1 MAGHSKWANIKHR
14 KARQDASR
22 GKIWTKVIREIT
34 VAAKDGPDPADNP
47 RLRLALEKANSAN
60 MPKDTIK
67 RAIEKGSG
75 TGETGVLEEITF
87 EGYGPGGVAILVETM
102 TDNRNRTVSDVRHAF
117 SKYGGNLGT
126 DGSVSY
132 LFKKLGIVQVD
143 KNFTEEELME
153 IVIDIGAD
161 DLSEEGD
168 FFEIITDS
176 NSFND
181 VVDAIKE
188 KKIKYN
194 NAELTLRAETL
205 VKLDNEMSEKVLN
218 IMEFMDDL
226 DDVQEVHTNKGAA
239 FERQIAKALIE
250 DLNLKNPVKRILE
263 QTRTKELPDLM
274 LGTWCIECKAYGTGA
289 EPRPDWWDQVL
300 TSSNQHNLKPALVYK
315 FNNRPIKVRILASSL
330 NKDIKNDLVTVDL
343 LWPDFIQ
350 IILELFQEDIEL
362 HEQTYQ
368 V

>member
-34 VAAKDGPDPADNP
+34 VAAKGGPDPDDNP

-75 TGETGVLEEITF
+75 TGETGTLEEIVF

-126 DGSVSY
+126 DGSVAY
-132 LFKKLGIVQVD
+132 LFKKLGLIHISKDFSDEKLMDLVIESGALD
-143 KNFTEEELME
+143 YTEEEE
-153 IVIDIGAD
+153 
-161 DLSEEGD
+161 
-168 FFEIITDS
+168 FFEVTTEA

-181 VVDAIKE
+181 VLEIF
-188 KKIKYN
+188 KKNEVEYI
-194 NAELTLRAETL
+194 NAQLSLRAEIS
-205 VKLDNEMSEKVLN
+205 VDIDHEMSEKVLN

-226 DDVQEVHTNKGAA
+226 DDVQEVHTNAEFPHD
-239 FERQIAKALIE
+239 FE
-250 DLNLKNPVKRILE
+250 VK
-263 QTRTKELPDLM
+263 D
-274 LGTWCIECKAYGTGA
+274 
-289 EPRPDWWDQVL
+289 
-300 TSSNQHNLKPALVYK
+300 N
-315 FNNRPIKVRILASSL
+315 
-330 NKDIKNDLVTVDL
+330 
-343 LWPDFIQ
+343 
-350 IILELFQEDIEL
+350 
-362 HEQTYQ
+362 
-368 V
+368 